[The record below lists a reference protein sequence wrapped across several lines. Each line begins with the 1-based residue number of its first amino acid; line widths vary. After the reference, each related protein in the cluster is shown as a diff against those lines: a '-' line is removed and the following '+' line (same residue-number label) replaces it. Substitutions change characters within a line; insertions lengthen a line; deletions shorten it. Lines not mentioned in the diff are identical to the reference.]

1 MSTAKYLFLS
11 AFLFFFGRMIL
22 IFAVSAQ
29 KPSGKNHTFFFFKY
43 KMEKFHNFK
52 NLDKF
57 LVVNS
62 GFLYLKA
69 SKILLQ
75 PENIQGQVLP

>member
-1 MSTAKYLFLS
+1 MILILAVS
-11 AFLFFFGRMIL
+11 ALVGRTTLFFFFNI
-22 IFAVSAQ
+22 
-29 KPSGKNHTFFFFKY
+29 
-43 KMEKFHNFK
+43 KMEEFHNFK

>member
-1 MSTAKYLFLS
+1 
-11 AFLFFFGRMIL
+11 
-22 IFAVSAQ
+22 
-29 KPSGKNHTFFFFKY
+29 
-43 KMEKFHNFK
+43 MEEFHNFK

-75 PENIQGQVLP
+75 PENIQGQVLPWYKRTSVWALKKTEFL

>member
-1 MSTAKYLFLS
+1 
-11 AFLFFFGRMIL
+11 
-22 IFAVSAQ
+22 
-29 KPSGKNHTFFFFKY
+29 
-43 KMEKFHNFK
+43 MEEFHNFK